1 MSAQS
6 DTLITIRVNKNLK
19 ESADSLF
26 DRLALNMSIAL
37 DMFLR
42 KAVSED
48 AIPFPVNVKNIGFGH
63 GLTADDVTCAFND
76 AVSNDIT
83 ANQQKGLPIAGYDPG
98 KKQAYLEYVDGVR
111 EYVNG

>member
-6 DTLITIRVNKNLK
+6 DTLITIRVNRNLK

-26 DRLALNMSIAL
+26 DRLGLNMSIAL

-48 AIPFPVNVKNIGFGH
+48 AIPFPVSVKNTGFGH
-63 GLTADDVTCAFND
+63 GLSADDVTCAFND
-76 AVSNDIT
+76 AVANDIT
-83 ANQQKGLPIAGYDPG
+83 ANRQKGLPIAGYDPV
-98 KKQAYLEYVDGVR
+98 KKQAYLEYANGAR
-111 EYVNG
+111 EYING